1 MHTTTATD
9 GRARIPHAFLSRR
22 RFSAISGRTK
32 QHRCNFP
39 PIDMNPAHTKDH
51 AVLGETVGTYRIVE
65 AIGAGGVGSVYRS
78 EHILLGKPAAVKVL
92 RPEYSSDPEI
102 VERFF
107 NEAKVTTSIKHPGI
121 VEVFDFGYTEDGR
134 AYLVMELLEGMP
146 LADQILARA
155 PLREVEAAM
164 LLRSVCN
171 GLVAAHAK
179 GVIHRDLKP
188 DNIFVISDADSS
200 IGVRTKI
207 LDFGIAKLA
216 SIGPTPTATLTGSVM
231 GTPTYMSP
239 EQCRGTGAIDER
251 TDLYALG
258 CIYYEM
264 LTGRPPFVVE
274 GFGELLAAH
283 MFEQPEP
290 PSRHV
295 ATISEAAD
303 ELALTLLAKSPDDRV
318 ASAIELVHRL
328 AALAGVEPRRS
339 REVEIVGDDVAL
351 SSQRRRPKSTT
362 LSSTA
367 SELTTPAPPRSRF
380 GLGLVAGAVLATGI
394 VTAVALSGSSDDDD
408 AALSVP
414 AAAPVR
420 DVTPPPADD
429 HPAIDQPRDDNP
441 PPRIDDKPASEPKDK
456 PPGKHTA
463 KSQPSKQRASK
474 PPASK
479 PAVKAAAKP
488 PAAPATKPPASRDE
502 PLLERQLE

>member
-1 MHTTTATD
+1 
-9 GRARIPHAFLSRR
+9 
-22 RFSAISGRTK
+22 
-32 QHRCNFP
+32 
-39 PIDMNPAHTKDH
+39 MNPAHTKDR

-65 AIGAGGVGSVYRS
+65 AIGAGGVGSVYRA
-78 EHILLGKPAAVKVL
+78 EHVLLGKPAAVKVL
-92 RPEYSSDPEI
+92 KPEYSSEPEI

-107 NEAKVTTSIKHPGI
+107 NEAKLTTSIKHPGI
-121 VEVFDFGYTEDGR
+121 VEVFDFGYTDDGH

-216 SIGPTPTATLTGSVM
+216 SIGPAPRATLTGSVM

-239 EQCRGTGAIDER
+239 EQCRGSRTLDER

-264 LTGRPPFVVE
+264 LTGRPPFTAE

-283 MFEQPEP
+283 MFEEPAP
-290 PSRHV
+290 PSQHV

-318 ASAIELVHRL
+318 PSAIELVHRL
-328 AALAGVEPRRS
+328 TALAGVEPRRS
-339 REVEIVGDDVAL
+339 REVAIVGDELAL
-351 SSQRRRPKSTT
+351 SLQRRRPKSTT

-367 SELTTPAPPRSRF
+367 SELTAAAPPRSRF
-380 GLGLVAGAVLATGI
+380 GIALVAGAVLATGI
-394 VTAVALSGSSDDDD
+394 IAGVALYGPSDDDD
-408 AALSVP
+408 DAVTAP
-414 AAAPVR
+414 AAAPRGIVAPR
-420 DVTPPPADD
+420 GVDENRV
-429 HPAIDQPRDDNP
+429 IDNARTGDNP
-441 PPRIDDKPASEPKDK
+441 PPDHARIDT
-456 PPGKHTA
+456 PPTPDDSHR
-463 KSQPSKQRASK
+463 PSSVK
-474 PPASK
+474 SK
-479 PAVKAAAKP
+479 PAKHVLTKKSPSTKQPKQSAATPAPPPKP
-488 PAAPATKPPASRDE
+488 TKPGSRDE